1 MSKKIA
7 LPKSS
12 RRKFLAGLTATASLA
27 GSIRSLAEAPAYPT
41 RAPGKSPTELGG
53 KSTHESLARI
63 PAFNIVSLTPLE
75 QLHGTITPSDLHFE
89 RHHGGIPNIDPASHE
104 LVIHGM
110 VERPL
115 KFNLAELK
123 RLPSVTRTCFI
134 ECSGNLNT
142 RAGEKSSP
150 QMLCGLTSQSEWTGV
165 ALGTLL
171 REVGVKPGASWFLA
185 EGSDAPLMT
194 RSIPLTKAWED
205 ALIVYA
211 QNGEAIRPEQGYPMR
226 LLLPGWEG
234 NTNIKWLRRL
244 EISDAPFMT
253 REETSK
259 YTDPLK
265 DDTARMFSVVMDAR
279 SIITSPTYPMTLEKG
294 WHEIR
299 GLAWSGRG
307 KIKAVEVS
315 SNGGRSWETANLQGP
330 ILPKAHTRFNLPWKW
345 DGAAAELRSR
355 AIDETGYVQPT
366 SKQLVGARGTGNQLY
381 HLNSIMS
388 WIVQDNGE
396 VIYKPEY
403 LG

>member
-1 MSKKIA
+1 MSKKTGA
-7 LPKSS
+7 TKPS
-12 RRKFLAGLTATASLA
+12 RRKFLAGLAALA
-27 GSIRSLAEAPAYPT
+27 GVAGSVRSVAATPPDPT
-41 RAPGKSPTELGG
+41 RAPGVAPSSLGSKSG
-53 KSTHESLARI
+53 HEALARI

-89 RHHGGIPNIDPASHE
+89 RHHGGIPTIDPADHE
-104 LVIHGM
+104 LLIHGM

-115 KFNLAELK
+115 KFSLAELK
-123 RLPSVTRTCFI
+123 RLPAITRTCFI

-165 ALGTLL
+165 ALSTLL
-171 REVGVKPGASWFLA
+171 REVGVKREASWFLA

-205 ALIVYA
+205 ALVVYA

-265 DDTARMFSVVMDAR
+265 NDTARIFSVVMDAR
-279 SIITSPTYPMTLEKG
+279 SVITTPTYPQALVKG

-307 KIKAVEVS
+307 KITAVEVS
-315 SNGGRSWETANLQGP
+315 SNGGRTWDTANLQGP
-330 ILPKAHTRFNLPWKW
+330 VLSKAHTRFSLPWKW
-345 DGAAAELRSR
+345 DGAPAELSSR
-355 AIDETGYVQPT
+355 AIDETGYIQPT
-366 SKQLVGARGTGNQLY
+366 SKQLVEARGTANQFY

-388 WIVQDNGE
+388 WIVQENGQ

-403 LG
+403 WG